1 MAARIYRPR
10 ISHFRKFCISAIG
23 VRNVVENKTNF
34 QESRNVIVAAL
45 ILGLAVGINFS
56 EAGAIPIVIGS
67 ITINM
72 TGLAVASIVGIV
84 LNAIMPGK
92 DYVYGEDKQ
101 GDESVNFIVQ

>member
-1 MAARIYRPR
+1 MLYGM
-10 ISHFRKFCISAIG
+10 ISAIG

-34 QESRNVIVAAL
+34 QDSRNVIVAAL

-72 TGLAVASIVGIV
+72 TGLAVASIVGII
-84 LNAIMPGK
+84 LNAVLPGK
-92 DYVYGEDKQ
+92 DYHFAEEP
-101 GDESVNFIVQ
+101 DETLASSLGKY